1 MSENERHAT
10 VLRRWLEMWNTGDV
24 GIADEILADGFRDH
38 TTRPHLTIGREPF
51 KGHVRREREGL
62 PDLKDTPLL
71 ELFRGEWAM
80 ALYRTDGTH
89 RGEYLGVPPT
99 QRRIS
104 FVGLD
109 AFRFEDG
116 LISEWWWSDMSL
128 EVYHQL
134 DVSVSLGLPG
144 E

>member
-1 MSENERHAT
+1 MSENERHAA

-24 GIADEILADGFRDH
+24 GIADEILAEAFRDH
-38 TTRPHLTIGREPF
+38 TTRPQPVIGRESF
-51 KGHVRREREGL
+51 KEHVHQERKGL
-62 PDLKDTPLL
+62 PDLKDTALL

-80 ALYRTDGTH
+80 ALYQTEGTH

-109 AFRFEDG
+109 AFRFEKG

-134 DVSVSLGLPG
+134 GVDVALELPDK
-144 E
+144 